1 MEHKYIVALE
11 VGSSKIRAALGEV
24 DDAGTLTVKAVEE
37 ERLVDSVRHGVVLN
51 VSEVAEGAR
60 KVLRRLENR
69 EGGRTIHSAYVAIG
83 GRSTMSSPCE
93 VERRLPVETV
103 ISRDHISQIF
113 AEARDKVLNERDVM
127 EAVPAEFRIDGR
139 PTTNPV
145 GSIGREVSALFNLVS
160 SRRQLKRN
168 LSHALEKSLGLK
180 VKGYVVRQL
189 AEGGMVLTP
198 EEKRLGCMLV
208 DFGAETLTVSI
219 YKDGYLVYLAT
230 LPLGSRA
237 ITRDIASLNILEE
250 EAERLKVSGGDAMP
264 DATSRPIGNIDFG
277 PINEMVSAR
286 AGEIIENIRNQ
297 IRINEMNASELPC
310 GIIMVGRGARLHGF
324 TRRLEEVTGMKTRV
338 GQPRSSIRFSS
349 SNIQPGDVTDVI
361 AILDAVSSRA
371 ENCMELPDLQPV
383 QTSIES
389 IPVVDNG
396 IPTVD
401 TPEPKPEEPE
411 EDDDSILTSD
421 DSDPKPP
428 HHGPRLFG
436 LLKEKLTK
444 MMSDDDDYEFESD
457 DDKN

>member
-1 MEHKYIVALE
+1 
-11 VGSSKIRAALGEV
+11 
-24 DDAGTLTVKAVEE
+24 
-37 ERLVDSVRHGVVLN
+37 
-51 VSEVAEGAR
+51 
-60 KVLRRLENR
+60 
-69 EGGRTIHSAYVAIG
+69 
-83 GRSTMSSPCE
+83 
-93 VERRLPVETV
+93 
-103 ISRDHISQIF
+103 
-113 AEARDKVLNERDVM
+113 
-127 EAVPAEFRIDGR
+127 
-139 PTTNPV
+139 
-145 GSIGREVSALFNLVS
+145 
-160 SRRQLKRN
+160 
-168 LSHALEKSLGLK
+168 
-180 VKGYVVRQL
+180 
-189 AEGGMVLTP
+189 
-198 EEKRLGCMLV
+198 
-208 DFGAETLTVSI
+208 
-219 YKDGYLVYLAT
+219 
-230 LPLGSRA
+230 
-237 ITRDIASLNILEE
+237 
-250 EAERLKVSGGDAMP
+250 
-264 DATSRPIGNIDFG
+264 
-277 PINEMVSAR
+277 MVSAR

-411 EDDDSILTSD
+411 EDDDSSLTSD
-421 DSDPKPP
+421 DPEPEPQRKR
-428 HHGPRLFG
+428 PRLFG
-436 LLKEKLTK
+436 LLKDKLTK

>member
-219 YKDGYLVYLAT
+219 YKDG
-230 LPLGSRA
+230 
-237 ITRDIASLNILEE
+237 
-250 EAERLKVSGGDAMP
+250 
-264 DATSRPIGNIDFG
+264 
-277 PINEMVSAR
+277 
-286 AGEIIENIRNQ
+286 
-297 IRINEMNASELPC
+297 
-310 GIIMVGRGARLHGF
+310 
-324 TRRLEEVTGMKTRV
+324 
-338 GQPRSSIRFSS
+338 
-349 SNIQPGDVTDVI
+349 
-361 AILDAVSSRA
+361 
-371 ENCMELPDLQPV
+371 
-383 QTSIES
+383 
-389 IPVVDNG
+389 
-396 IPTVD
+396 
-401 TPEPKPEEPE
+401 
-411 EDDDSILTSD
+411 
-421 DSDPKPP
+421 
-428 HHGPRLFG
+428 
-436 LLKEKLTK
+436 
-444 MMSDDDDYEFESD
+444 
-457 DDKN
+457 

>member
-1 MEHKYIVALE
+1 
-11 VGSSKIRAALGEV
+11 
-24 DDAGTLTVKAVEE
+24 
-37 ERLVDSVRHGVVLN
+37 
-51 VSEVAEGAR
+51 
-60 KVLRRLENR
+60 
-69 EGGRTIHSAYVAIG
+69 
-83 GRSTMSSPCE
+83 
-93 VERRLPVETV
+93 
-103 ISRDHISQIF
+103 
-113 AEARDKVLNERDVM
+113 
-127 EAVPAEFRIDGR
+127 
-139 PTTNPV
+139 
-145 GSIGREVSALFNLVS
+145 
-160 SRRQLKRN
+160 
-168 LSHALEKSLGLK
+168 
-180 VKGYVVRQL
+180 
-189 AEGGMVLTP
+189 
-198 EEKRLGCMLV
+198 
-208 DFGAETLTVSI
+208 
-219 YKDGYLVYLAT
+219 
-230 LPLGSRA
+230 
-237 ITRDIASLNILEE
+237 
-250 EAERLKVSGGDAMP
+250 
-264 DATSRPIGNIDFG
+264 
-277 PINEMVSAR
+277 MVSAR

-401 TPEPKPEEPE
+401 TPEPKPVEPE
-411 EDDDSILTSD
+411 
-421 DSDPKPP
+421 PQ